1 MNFPAEY
8 LCCVN
13 WDIAKTP
20 LSQSYT
26 LHMTCYKLT
35 LLTLMPDGLGSELDS
50 VVMLRVR
57 PDWVMI
63 IEQMGA
69 CFPNDISIEIIL
81 YNGQIKQAS

>member
-1 MNFPAEY
+1 M
-8 LCCVN
+8 
-13 WDIAKTP
+13 
-20 LSQSYT
+20 
-26 LHMTCYKLT
+26 

-50 VVMLRVR
+50 AVMLRVR